1 MVSQSGGF
9 GYSMVGLAEE
19 AGLGFRKIISIGNE
33 AGLNSVELMRYYV
46 EDSGTKV
53 IVTYLEGLRDADVS
67 DLIEILSVD
76 EAKAQEI
83 HAAIHSRKEV
93 PQKEETQQAGSA

>member
-1 MVSQSGGF
+1 V
-9 GYSMVGLAEE
+9 
-19 AGLGFRKIISIGNE
+19 
-33 AGLNSVELMRYYV
+33 
-46 EDSGTKV
+46 
-53 IVTYLEGLRDADVS
+53 
-67 DLIEILSVD
+67 EILSVD